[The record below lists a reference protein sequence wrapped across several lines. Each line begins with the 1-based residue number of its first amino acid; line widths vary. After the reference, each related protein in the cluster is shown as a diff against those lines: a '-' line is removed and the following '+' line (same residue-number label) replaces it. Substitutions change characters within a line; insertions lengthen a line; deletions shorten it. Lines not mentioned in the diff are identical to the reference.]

1 MKTLFKDYRLMII
14 IAAFAT
20 ACGTEQVN
28 DLRQYSEAVASQEDQ
43 RQSPSSGQ
51 NQQPSSDQNQQQ
63 LPDPTGSGETPESQ
77 VPDSTPTGGGDP
89 GQDRPGD
96 PPSDSPGD
104 SPEPEETPKVDPTA
118 GDNVQSLRF
127 KTTCYQAGNGSCF
140 LHQST
145 SRNAGFYEN
154 LCRQG
159 SRDAKIS
166 KGENACAALEIT
178 AKCSVNFRGDKLIFY
193 NIGELT
199 AEKDRELS
207 ETCAGTE
214 VLGQVI
220 RGTYVRFAEPSP

>member
-1 MKTLFKDYRLMII
+1 MII

-43 RQSPSSGQ
+43 RQSPSSDQ
-51 NQQPSSDQNQQQ
+51 TQQPSSDQNQQQ
-63 LPDPTGSGETPESQ
+63 LPDPTGETEAPEGQ
-77 VPDSTPTGGGDP
+77 VPAPSGDSS
-89 GQDRPGD
+89 QDRPGD
-96 PPSDSPGD
+96 QPSDSPGE
-104 SPEPEETPKVDPTA
+104 SSEPEETPKVDPTA

-140 LHQST
+140 LHQSS